1 MSNSVETSRKV
12 SNSLITFYFAMKLLF
27 FRLLKLI
34 SVFFFPF
41 FFLVP
46 VDAVDR
52 RNFGFLKDFYS
63 SLRPYLNFCQFHYL
77 LKDNI
82 QRLLIS
88 VVD

>member
-41 FFLVP
+41 FFFLVP

-52 RNFGFLKDFYS
+52 RKFGFLKDFYS

-77 LKDNI
+77 KCY
-82 QRLLIS
+82 
-88 VVD
+88 

>member
-41 FFLVP
+41 FF
-46 VDAVDR
+46 
-52 RNFGFLKDFYS
+52 FLSLWMPWIGEILDF
-63 SLRPYLNFCQFHYL
+63 
-77 LKDNI
+77 
-82 QRLLIS
+82 
-88 VVD
+88 